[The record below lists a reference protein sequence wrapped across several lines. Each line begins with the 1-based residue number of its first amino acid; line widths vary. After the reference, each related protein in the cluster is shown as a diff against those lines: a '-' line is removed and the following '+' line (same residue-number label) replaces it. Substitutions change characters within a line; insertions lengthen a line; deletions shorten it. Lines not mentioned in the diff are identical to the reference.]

1 MTIAERRERILGQV
15 AMVGFACFIIATL
28 MVVIG
33 DPFWNL
39 FFIWFGW
46 FIALPAAVVALI
58 WRRARR

>member
-1 MTIAERRERILGQV
+1 
-15 AMVGFACFIIATL
+15 
-28 MVVIG
+28 VVG